1 MEDKVFCSDILDA
14 LTQDF
19 FARKGNPIEEPA
31 HVEEIKVNHPDPP
44 DLDGLWWFLKG
55 VDFTDLDELL
65 FSWPPGD
72 NVCGSAW
79 IRANLVVVVET
90 AGRILCIAHTEGLE
104 GTQPNYSHNWD
115 GVILRWFNVAT
126 TTAVTYLPWILF
138 SQVHKNRATG
148 ATVSKVII
156 FSGFWKLW
164 LNWCFAGGGAGDFRR
179 WVSTCG
185 ASQELVSASVS

>member
-65 FSWPPGD
+65 FSWPSGD

-90 AGRILCIAHTEGLE
+90 ARRILCIAHTEGLE
-104 GTQPNYSHNWD
+104 GPQPNYSHNSD
-115 GVILRWFNVAT
+115 GVIFLQDDLM
-126 TTAVTYLPWILF
+126 LPQPLQSHICPEF
-138 SQVHKNRATG
+138 Y
-148 ATVSKVII
+148 
-156 FSGFWKLW
+156 
-164 LNWCFAGGGAGDFRR
+164 FRR
-179 WVSTCG
+179 CTKTEPRVPQWARWRFFLDFGNFDWTDVLQAEEPVTSDDE
-185 ASQELVSASVS
+185 SRLVELRRS